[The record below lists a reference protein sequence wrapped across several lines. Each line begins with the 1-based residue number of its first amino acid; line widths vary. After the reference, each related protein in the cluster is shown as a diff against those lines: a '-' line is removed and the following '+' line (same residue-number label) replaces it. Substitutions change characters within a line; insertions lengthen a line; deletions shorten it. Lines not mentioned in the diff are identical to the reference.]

1 MGVPFMLCKVEG
13 CNQEKRKLGY
23 CQKHYQRFK
32 KYGST
37 ENRKWSQAPLEER
50 FWMRVDKRGPEECWE
65 WAGQKINGYGRISL
79 GKKSEGSDGAH
90 RLSWLF
96 ANKGQSIPTGM
107 HIMHSCDNP
116 GCVNPS
122 HLSIGTPKENAH
134 DMIRKGRKRVV
145 APVGEGNGKSLIN
158 AEIVRQIKQS
168 TDSHAALARRFNVSP
183 NCIRGVRIGRTWS
196 HVT

>member
-1 MGVPFMLCKVEG
+1 MLCKVEG

-23 CQKHYQRFK
+23 CRKHYQRFK
-32 KYGST
+32 KYGSPET
-37 ENRKWSQAPLEER
+37 RKWSQAPLEER
-50 FWMRVDKRGPEECWE
+50 FWMRVDKRSPEECWE
-65 WAGQKINGYGRISL
+65 WTGQKINGYGRISL

-96 ANKGQSIPTGM
+96 ANEGQSIPTGM

-168 TDSHAALARRFNVSP
+168 TDSHAALARQFNVSP